1 MSSKHKQILRH
12 NAEVFQ
18 GITKLEDL
26 VLRLH
31 LKKLL
36 DDVDKDELLDDTRAI
51 SSRKTMLVTDILP
64 RKGPAAFDCFV
75 KELYVVNPK
84 VADILL
90 KDSGLKGNLKSV
102 NKTNLI

>member
-1 MSSKHKQILRH
+1 
-12 NAEVFQ
+12 
-18 GITKLEDL
+18 
-26 VLRLH
+26 
-31 LKKLL
+31 
-36 DDVDKDELLDDTRAI
+36 
-51 SSRKTMLVTDILP
+51 MLVTDILP